1 MERVKMSNEK
11 LINVVLQGA
20 LGRMGCEILAT
31 LCQEANL
38 NPLAAIDKM
47 AKGESLDLPNGSSI
61 PISTEIDDVPGT
73 TDVLVDVTKSEGA
86 QKAISKL
93 APKGVNIVVGSSG
106 IPESTYMEAEYL
118 SKKHNVGIVIVPNFA
133 LGGVLM
139 SHIARLIS
147 KYYDY
152 ADLTETHHEKKI
164 DAPSGTA
171 IAIAKAI
178 SEGKGVS
185 MNYAPTENETIA
197 HTRGGQY
204 SGVNIHS
211 VRLPGR
217 VAHHE
222 LVFAGPGETLTIRH
236 DSIDRSGFMP
246 GVVSAIH
253 AAVNRPGLT
262 VGLEQILDI

>member
-1 MERVKMSNEK
+1 MSNGK

-20 LGRMGCEILAT
+20 LGRMGCEILNT
-31 LCQEANL
+31 LCEQDDL
-38 NPLAAIDKM
+38 NPLAAIDAM
-47 AKGESLDLPNGSSI
+47 AKSELLALPTGESI
-61 PISTEIDDVPGT
+61 PLSAEIDDVPEK
-73 TDVLVDVTKSEGA
+73 TDVLVDVTNAKGA
-86 QKAISKL
+86 QKAISNL
-93 APKGVNIVVGSSG
+93 APKGINIVIGSSG

-139 SHIARLIS
+139 SHVARIIS

-178 SEGKGVS
+178 SEGKGGS
-185 MNYAPTENETIA
+185 MNSATTENETIA

-211 VRLPGR
+211 ARLPGR

-253 AAVNRPGLT
+253 AAVNKPGLT
-262 VGLEQILDI
+262 VGLEQILNL

>member
-1 MERVKMSNEK
+1 MSNGK

-31 LCQEANL
+31 LCKQDEL
-38 NPLAAIDKM
+38 NPLAAIDLT
-47 AKGESLDLPNGSSI
+47 AESELLALPNGQSI
-61 PISTEIDDVPGT
+61 PLFTKIDDVPET
-73 TDVLVDVTKSEGA
+73 TDVLVDVTNAIGA
-86 QKAISKL
+86 QKAISNL
-93 APKGVNIVVGSSG
+93 APKGINIVIGSSG
-106 IPESTYMEAEYL
+106 IPESTYMEAKYL

-139 SHIARLIS
+139 THVARIIS

-178 SEGKGVS
+178 SEGKGKN
-185 MNYAPTENETIA
+185 MNSATTENETIA

-204 SGVNIHS
+204 GGVNIHS

-253 AAVNRPGLT
+253 TAVNTPGLT
-262 VGLEQILDI
+262 VGLEQILNL

>member
-1 MERVKMSNEK
+1 MPNRKAT
-11 LINVVLQGA
+11 NVIVQGA
-20 LGRMGCEILAT
+20 LGRMGCEILDELCKHDDLCLVAAVDIRSDTDSLT
-31 LCQEANL
+31 L
-38 NPLAAIDKM
+38 
-47 AKGESLDLPNGSSI
+47 SNGDSI
-61 PISTEIDDVPGT
+61 PISNSIDELQVEADVI
-73 TDVLVDVTKSEGA
+73 VDVTNAKGA
-86 QKAISKL
+86 QKAISTM
-93 APKGVNIVVGSSG
+93 APKGVNIVIGSSG
-106 IPESTYMEAEYL
+106 IQESTYMEAEYL
-118 SKKHNVGIVIVPNFA
+118 ANKHDVGIVIVPNFA

-139 SHIARLIS
+139 SHVARILAQ
-147 KYYDY
+147 YYDY

-178 SEGKGVS
+178 NEGKGKS
-185 MNYAPTENETIA
+185 MNVAKTDNETIA
-197 HTRGGQY
+197 NTRGGQY
-204 SGVNIHS
+204 GGVNIHS

-253 AAVNRPGLT
+253 TAVKRPGLT
-262 VGLEQILDI
+262 IGLEQILNI